1 MVGKQFMLLDDTT
14 KIYFLQPDDLRK
26 KTNNLISNFNKTLP
40 NLKQQVM
47 IHLQSRNGYATLL
60 MNTFHHIPQK

>member
-47 IHLQSRNGYATLL
+47 IHLQSRNSYATLL
-60 MNTFHHIPQK
+60 TSTFHHIPQK

>member
-1 MVGKQFMLLDDTT
+1 MVGKQFMLFDDTT

-47 IHLQSRNGYATLL
+47 IHLQSRNSYATLL

>member
-47 IHLQSRNGYATLL
+47 IHL
-60 MNTFHHIPQK
+60 